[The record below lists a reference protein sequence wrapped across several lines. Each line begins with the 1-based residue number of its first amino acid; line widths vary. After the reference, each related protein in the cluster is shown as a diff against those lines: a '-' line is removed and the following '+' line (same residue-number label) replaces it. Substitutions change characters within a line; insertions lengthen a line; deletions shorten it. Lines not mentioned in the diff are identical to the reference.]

1 MGVRHVDQLVVVS
14 RGQAMKGMR
23 HCSILLNSGL
33 LTHSMRGAAYQT
45 AEQFRL
51 GRSTGHYGSFSEQEN
66 ASSEIV
72 PVLQTTKTRLFAT
85 TYQLF

>member
-1 MGVRHVDQLVVVS
+1 
-14 RGQAMKGMR
+14 
-23 HCSILLNSGL
+23 
-33 LTHSMRGAAYQT
+33 MRGAAYQT
-45 AEQFRL
+45 AEQFPL